1 MVQRQ
6 QVTVE
11 EMDPLALVDSL
22 FEKLAL
28 PKPGPAFD
36 MLAPKTILKTL
47 GIKTLDEIGDEL
59 LAKIRSELRV
69 RKLI

>member
-6 QVTVE
+6 EVKVE

-36 MLAPKTILKTL
+36 MLAPKTILKNL
-47 GIKTLDEIGDEL
+47 GIKTLDEIGDDL
-59 LAKIRSELRV
+59 LAKIKSEFRV
-69 RKLI
+69 RRFI